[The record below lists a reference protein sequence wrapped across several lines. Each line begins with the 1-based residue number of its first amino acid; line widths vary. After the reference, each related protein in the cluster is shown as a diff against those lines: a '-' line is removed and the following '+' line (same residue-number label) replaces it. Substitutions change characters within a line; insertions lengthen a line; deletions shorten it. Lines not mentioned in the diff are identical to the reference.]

1 MSNQPSLQQIAKA
14 LGARIRQLRKK
25 KGWSQGELAAVCGL
39 HRSHMGKIERG
50 ETNVRLSTLL
60 VLAENLETRVEKLLT
75 GAEGTRSSDRFTR

>member
-1 MSNQPSLQQIAKA
+1 MSSQPSLQQIAKV

-25 KGWSQGELAAVCGL
+25 KGWSQGEFAEVCGI

-60 VLAENLETRVEKLLT
+60 IMVGNLEIKLDKLLM
-75 GAEGTRSSDRFTR
+75 GADEP

>member
-1 MSNQPSLQQIAKA
+1 MSTQPSLQQIAKV

-25 KGWSQGELAAVCGL
+25 NGWSQGEFAKLCSI

-60 VLAENLETRVEKLLT
+60 TIAETLETRLEKLLT
-75 GAEGTRSSDRFTR
+75 GADLPQIG